1 MALTK
6 FKIPPESS
14 SYSVADGSEV
24 VSVQLDGGL
33 SRRRRDIIGASSK
46 VDVSWILTQDGF
58 AYLRSFFRGITGK
71 GALPFLIDLILDD
84 YELTEHTASFV
95 EGSLK
100 LTAQKGHTYWAS
112 AQLEVTPN
120 EDTDQGSFAELYNN
134 MGESWFR
141 YLDKLNT
148 IVNVYLAESMEI

>member
-1 MALTK
+1 MALSK
-6 FKIPPESS
+6 FIIPPDSS
-14 SYSVADGSEV
+14 AYSVADGNEV

-46 VDVSWILTQDGF
+46 VDVSWILTQDGY

-84 YELTEHTASFV
+84 YELTEHTANFV
-95 EGSLK
+95 KDSLK
-100 LTAQKGHTYWAS
+100 LTGQKGHTYWMS
-112 AQLEVTPN
+112 AQLEVIPN
-120 EDTDQGSFAELYNN
+120 EDTDQGSFAELYST

-141 YLDKLNT
+141 SLDKLNT
-148 IVNVYLAESMEI
+148 IVNVSLAESMEL